1 MKESKTTDVITAYY
15 PDQAQVPFTPFGV
28 WS

>member
-1 MKESKTTDVITAYY
+1 MKESKPKDGIIAYY
-15 PDQAQVPFTPFGV
+15 PDRAQVPFTPFGV